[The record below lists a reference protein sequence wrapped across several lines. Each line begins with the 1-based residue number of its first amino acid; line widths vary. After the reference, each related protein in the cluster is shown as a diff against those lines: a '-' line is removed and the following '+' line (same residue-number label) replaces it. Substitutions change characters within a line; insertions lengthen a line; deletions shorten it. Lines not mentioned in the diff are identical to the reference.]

1 MDPERVTDTEVATKQ
16 QENDWK
22 GKKRVGKGKEA
33 VEGRRAKTGDEEDG
47 GEGKTED
54 GRMGRTGGKKEP
66 CGPHCQHRLRGGG
79 AAHQTAAACPEELPG
94 IGGALGG
101 IGGGVGGIGSAGIW
115 RAPRLGGRI
124 KGTTPYSPHWR
135 WTRQLCA
142 RQEPR
147 ISGGVKEDLADT
159 ARQAHAP
166 ASQCGRTRRTR
177 PDRTR
182 PDKT

>member
-54 GRMGRTGGKKEP
+54 GRMGRTGGAKGTLRAP
-66 CGPHCQHRLRGGG
+66 LPAQTQRGG
-79 AAHQTAAACPEELPG
+79 AHQTAAACPEDLPG
-94 IGGALGG
+94 IGGHWGG
-101 IGGGVGGIGSAGIW
+101 IGGIGSAGIW
-115 RAPRLGGRI
+115 RAPGWVAGSRELLR
-124 KGTTPYSPHWR
+124 TPHWR

-166 ASQCGRTRRTR
+166 ASQRGRTRRTR